1 MKCCPDTFSSSHCS
15 EKHFVLVCGCQFGQQ
30 ELFSVSCWDRILAKV
45 LCMQLSNPCGLWQ
58 VLHAFWRDIRE
69 IQSENGN
76 YWNLLW
82 VREKGLLEHESKFL
96 SDSSQKSFGRK
107 WEPTDFLSSDFFFL
121 SALILAH
128 VLTFIIGEAKW
139 CKNYDY
145 GWPAETIFNSWA
157 SLYFKEPAR
166 LRPRKN
172 RSSGNWHAQ
181 GCSTSYLLT
190 RCRLECSHYWPLFFV
205 MKFRQI

>member
-1 MKCCPDTFSSSHCS
+1 MYFEAKEPKINFALRGLNISICELYRSVYLRNWIVIESLKVKCCPDTFSSSHCS

-107 WEPTDFLSSDFFFL
+107 WEPTDFLSSDFFF
-121 SALILAH
+121 SAH
-128 VLTFIIGEAKW
+128 
-139 CKNYDY
+139 
-145 GWPAETIFNSWA
+145 
-157 SLYFKEPAR
+157 
-166 LRPRKN
+166 
-172 RSSGNWHAQ
+172 
-181 GCSTSYLLT
+181 
-190 RCRLECSHYWPLFFV
+190 
-205 MKFRQI
+205 